1 MKNLLSGL
9 VTSNTRVKLLV
20 RFFANPKASCYL
32 RALASE
38 FSLSTNSVREE
49 LNRLSEAQ
57 LLLSERNGREIHYRA
72 NTTHPLFR
80 EIVSIIQKTLGLDQV
95 IENILGRLG
104 HLERALLVGD
114 YAQGKDSGIIDLIL
128 VGRIDQENLF
138 DLIPKTEK
146 YIKRKIRTL
155 VLTKEEYLNF
165 ASRFEQEP
173 HLVLWQD
180 SGANGLEG
188 A

>member
-1 MKNLLSGL
+1 MKNLRSGL

-57 LLLSERNGREIHYRA
+57 LLTSERNGREIHYRA
-72 NTTHPLFR
+72 NTTHPLYQ
-80 EIVSIIQKTLGLDQV
+80 EIVSIIQKTLGIDQV
-95 IENILGRLG
+95 IDNILGRLG
-104 HLERALLVGD
+104 DLERALLVGD
-114 YAQGKDSGIIDLIL
+114 YAQGRDSGIIDLVL
-128 VGRIDQENLF
+128 VGRIDQENLL

-155 VLTKEEYLNF
+155 VLTTEEYANF
-165 ASRFEQEP
+165 AAQFEAEP

-180 SGANGLEG
+180 SEANGV
-188 A
+188 